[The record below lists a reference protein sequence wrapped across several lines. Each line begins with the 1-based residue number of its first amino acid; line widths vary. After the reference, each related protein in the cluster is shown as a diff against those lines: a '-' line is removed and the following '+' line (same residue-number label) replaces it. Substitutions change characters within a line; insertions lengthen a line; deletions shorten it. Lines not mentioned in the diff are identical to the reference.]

1 MSATPVRTLLHL
13 SDIHILPGGQDR
25 LHGVDTFQNLLDIFE
40 LIEGC
45 KLAIDAILVSGDLV
59 DRGDAQSY
67 RRLRGVLD
75 ARSKRLGA
83 QVILAMGNHDTR
95 STLRQV
101 MLDEPGSNE
110 PVGHVTW
117 IGGLRLIVLD
127 SSVPGAVYGEVRPDQ
142 LAWLNAELGT
152 PAAEGSVLVMHHA
165 PTLQPGPL
173 EEVFTLHGADRLERA
188 IRGTDVV
195 VVLAGHAHHPIA
207 SVFAGVLCYAA
218 PATAYNVDPLMLS
231 DGVVRGVEGTGFG
244 LVRVVGKRAAAT
256 TVALPSAG
264 RETYR
269 TQVGDDLLRR
279 WLGQEPRAGGRA

>member
-13 SDIHILPGGQDR
+13 SDIHILPGDDDR
-25 LHGVDTFQNLLDIFE
+25 LQGVDTFQNLLDVFE
-40 LIEGC
+40 LIEGYR
-45 KLAIDAILVSGDLV
+45 LAIDVILVSGDLV
-59 DRGDAQSY
+59 DRGDVQSY

-83 QVILAMGNHDTR
+83 RVVVAMGNHDAR
-95 STLRQV
+95 SAMREV
-101 MLDEPGSNE
+101 MLDEPSSDE

-117 IGGLRLIVLD
+117 IGGLRLIALD
-127 SSVPGAVYGEVRPDQ
+127 SSVPGAVYGEVRRDQ

-152 PAAEGSVLVMHHA
+152 PAAEGSVLIIHHA

-173 EEVFTLHGADRLERA
+173 EDVFTLHGADRLEEA

-195 VVLAGHAHHPIA
+195 AVLAGHAHHPIA
-207 SVFAGVLCYAA
+207 STFAGVLCYAA
-218 PATAYNVDPLMLS
+218 PALAYTVDPLMLP
-231 DGVVRGVEGTGFG
+231 DRVLRGVEGTGFG
-244 LVRVVGKRAAAT
+244 LVKVVGKRAAVT
-256 TVALPSAG
+256 TVTLPSAG

-279 WLGQEPRAGGRA
+279 WLGQEAAAGGRG